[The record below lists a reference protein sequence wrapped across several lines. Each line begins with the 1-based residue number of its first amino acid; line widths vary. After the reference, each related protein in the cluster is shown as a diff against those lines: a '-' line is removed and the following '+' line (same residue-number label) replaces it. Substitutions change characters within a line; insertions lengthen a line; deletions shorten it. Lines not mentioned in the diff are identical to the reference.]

1 MVRRADPWAFVKTR
15 SKDIFISPDARL
27 GRDGGMNPQVGR
39 DVTARECKRLQS
51 EYVLVSR
58 RVSAN
63 RDHLDRSLLSVARS
77 FDRARLTE
85 IAKFVAE
92 VALLFFNFLEE
103 QKPLAY
109 RYSQHTACA
118 Q

>member
-1 MVRRADPWAFVKTR
+1 MARCRAWSV
-15 SKDIFISPDARL
+15 
-27 GRDGGMNPQVGR
+27 GRIQVGR
-39 DVTARECKRLQS
+39 DVIARECKRLQS

-109 RYSQHTACA
+109 R
-118 Q
+118 